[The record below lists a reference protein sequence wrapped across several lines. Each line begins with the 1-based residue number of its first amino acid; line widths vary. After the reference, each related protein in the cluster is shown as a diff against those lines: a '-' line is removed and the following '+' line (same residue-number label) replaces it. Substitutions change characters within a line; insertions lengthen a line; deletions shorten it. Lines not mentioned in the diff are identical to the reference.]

1 MVKLSQ
7 IAKPDCPMDLLIL
20 LLSSY
25 DDLSP
30 IESINRIDK
39 MIQVLYE
46 LDQFPEAFTYL
57 KTEGKLPKYG
67 PFVESLLDD
76 LEALAECGLI
86 RIQDSMYYPTPFL
99 TQISLIFNIS
109 TIQRFQINLIRRML
123 NDYDLN
129 QLLTIMYHE
138 KLPGEPKHESPSLY
152 KSKNKSDK
160 NQ

>member
-1 MVKLSQ
+1 MTYKY
-7 IAKPDCPMDLLIL
+7 AKPDCPMDLLIL
-20 LLSSY
+20 LFSSY
-25 DDLSP
+25 DDLP
-30 IESINRIDK
+30 IASINRIDK

-46 LDQFPEAFTYL
+46 LDQFPEAFAYL

-76 LEALAECGLI
+76 LRALEELGLI
-86 RIQDSMYYPTPFL
+86 RIHDSMYYPTPFL
-99 TQISLIFNIS
+99 TQMALIFNLS
-109 TIQRFQINLIRRML
+109 SIQRFQINLIRRML

-152 KSKNKSDK
+152 KSKTKSNKT
-160 NQ
+160 Q